1 MPYTPVELRHV
12 RIGRTLLGYK
22 RETVQ
27 NLLAEIADS
36 FETVWRERHELADQ
50 VEGMERELDDLRKRE
65 QALTQTLVVAEQAA
79 THVKDQAKREAELIV
94 AEAHAEARAVTRN
107 AQGERHR
114 LQAEIRRVEALL
126 RAALGMIEEADAA
139 PALPEQHSTWPE
151 PELAD
156 DGADEVEE
164 TPARADPSD
173 EPQPAQ
179 PLAKVSGL
187 PLFSW
192 VEQG

>member
-12 RIGRTLLGYK
+12 RVARALLGYR
-22 RETVQ
+22 REAVE

-50 VEGMERELDDLRKRE
+50 VEVIEGELADLRKRE

-107 AQGERHR
+107 AQGERQR
-114 LQAEIRRVEALL
+114 LQAEVRRVEALL
-126 RAALGMIEEADAA
+126 RAALGMIEEAEAA
-139 PALPEQHSTWPE
+139 PEAPAAWPE
-151 PELAD
+151 RDAD
-156 DGADEVEE
+156 HDVEVEE
-164 TPARADPSD
+164 GAAHDDPSD
-173 EPQPAQ
+173 ESQPGQ
-179 PLAKVSGL
+179 QRLANVSGL

>member
-12 RIGRTLLGYK
+12 RVARALLGYR
-22 RETVQ
+22 REAVQ

-50 VEGMERELDDLRKRE
+50 VEAMGHELADLRKRE

-107 AQGERHR
+107 AQGERQR
-114 LQAEIRRVEALL
+114 LQAEVRRLEALL
-126 RAALGMIEEADAA
+126 RAALGMIEEAEAA
-139 PALPEQHSTWPE
+139 PEPPAAWPGRDV
-151 PELAD
+151 D
-156 DGADEVEE
+156 DDVEVEE
-164 TPARADPSD
+164 AAAHDDASD
-173 EPQPAQ
+173 ESQPAQ
-179 PLAKVSGL
+179 QGLANVSGL

>member
-12 RIGRTLLGYK
+12 RVGRALLGYK
-22 RETVQ
+22 RDAVE

-50 VEGMERELDDLRKRE
+50 VEAMERDLEDLRKRE

-107 AQGERHR
+107 AQGERQR
-114 LQAEIRRVEALL
+114 LQAETRRVEALL

-139 PALPEQHSTWPE
+139 PALAGQHPAWPQG
-151 PELAD
+151 ELVD
-156 DGADEVEE
+156 DTADEVEE
-164 TPARADPSD
+164 TPARDDPADD
-173 EPQPAQ
+173 PQPAQ
-179 PLAKVSGL
+179 PLAKVSNL

>member
-12 RIGRTLLGYK
+12 RVARALLGYR
-22 RETVQ
+22 REAVE

-50 VEGMERELDDLRKRE
+50 VEAMERELADLRKRD

-79 THVKDQAKREAELIV
+79 THVKDQAKRESELIV

-107 AQGERHR
+107 AQGERQR
-114 LQAEIRRVEALL
+114 LQAEVRRVEALL
-126 RAALGMIEEADAA
+126 RAALGMIEEAEAA
-139 PALPEQHSTWPE
+139 PEPSAEWPE
-151 PELAD
+151 RDGND
-156 DGADEVEE
+156 DVEVEE
-164 TPARADPSD
+164 AAAHDDPSD
-173 EPQPAQ
+173 ESQPGQ
-179 PLAKVSGL
+179 QRLANVSGL